1 MRTEDQVQRK
11 LTELNKQKQSVQERL
26 NSDPENDFLKAQLE
40 KLEDM
45 TLMLEWVLNAPSG
58 SYHS

>member
-11 LTELNKQKQSVQERL
+11 LMELNKQKQSVQERL
-26 NSDPENDFLKAQLE
+26 NSDPENDFLKAQLK
-40 KLEDM
+40 KLDDM
-45 TLMLEWVLNAPSG
+45 TLMLEWVLNAPTG

>member
-26 NSDPENDFLKAQLE
+26 NSDPENNFLIAQFE

-45 TLMLEWVLNAPSG
+45 TLMLEWVLNAPTG

>member
-26 NSDPENDFLKAQLE
+26 NSDPENDFLKAQVE

-45 TLMLEWVLNAPSG
+45 TLMLEWVLNAPTG

>member
-40 KLEDM
+40 KLDDM
-45 TLMLEWVLNAPSG
+45 TLMLEWVLNAPTG

>member
-45 TLMLEWVLNAPSG
+45 TLMLEWVLNAPTG

>member
-26 NSDPENDFLKAQLE
+26 NSDPDNDFLKAQLE
-40 KLEDM
+40 KLEDT

>member
-26 NSDPENDFLKAQLE
+26 NSDPENDFLKAQFE

-45 TLMLEWVLNAPSG
+45 TLMLEWVLNAPTG

>member
-26 NSDPENDFLKAQLE
+26 SSDPENDFLKAQLE

-58 SYHS
+58 SYHN